1 MTKWSI
7 EEKQEMM
14 RLLAEG
20 KSMRQ
25 VGEILGRSKNAII
38 SQYNKTKPIDHIPL
52 HKINVPWSEEE
63 TQKAA
68 ELWNSDTRTAII
80 AKILGRTEKA
90 VFSYAKERK
99 ELFKPRAKVDIS
111 VALKAF
117 YGTLNTEKPTPEN
130 TVIEYEYEEIPVP
143 ENAPLVSYLE
153 LKPHK
158 CKWIC
163 DEFWDE
169 FDIET
174 SKCCGLDVENKHGS
188 VMQRNYCEKH
198 YKASVRIKD

>member
-1 MTKWSI
+1 MKWSI

-20 KSMRQ
+20 NSMRQ

-38 SQYNKTKPIDHIPL
+38 SQYNKTKPIDHSPS
-52 HKINVPWSEEE
+52 HKIHVPWSQEDHE
-63 TQKAA
+63 KAI
-68 ELWNSDTRTAII
+68 ELWDLGSTVETI
-80 AKILGRTEKA
+80 ANTLGRTKDA
-90 VFSYAKERK
+90 IFAYTKEHREFFAHRQK
-99 ELFKPRAKVDIS
+99 QDASL
-111 VALKAF
+111 ALKSF
-117 YGTLNTEKPTPEN
+117 YGTLQIEKPKPEN

-143 ENAPLVSYLE
+143 ENAPLVSYLD

-188 VMQRNYCEKH
+188 AMQKNYCERH